1 MMKIRHFVFLATL
14 SVLTACNTPQ
24 TKVTTY
30 YDEFSGSTD
39 MLADNELPSPAQ
51 PREVVWLDAFRLVR
65 DGKRVYYF
73 EARYLATAEVGWLE
87 IEPGVSLIVTA
98 DGQTF
103 RFVTASGSLNSRELV
118 RKKSFAAE
126 KALYEVSK
134 EQLFKIAQAK
144 QVKVQIKGT
153 KGLVER
159 DFGPRNLQDFRSFVS
174 RYVM

>member
-1 MMKIRHFVFLATL
+1 MKIRHFVFLAIL
-14 SVLTACNTPQ
+14 GALTACTTPQ
-24 TKVTTY
+24 SKVTTH

-51 PREVVWLDAFRLVR
+51 PREVVWLDAYRLAR

-103 RFVTASGSLNSRELV
+103 RFVSASGSLNSRDLV
-118 RKKSFAAE
+118 RKKTFAAE

-144 QVKVQIKGT
+144 QVKVQIKGVQ
-153 KGLVER
+153 GLVER
-159 DFGPRNLQDFRSFVS
+159 EFGPKNLQDFRAFVT
-174 RYVM
+174 RFVM